1 MKFKNKL
8 AAMLVASGS
17 LAAASSAHAAA
28 YAAGD
33 LVLYFFQEGGSQT
46 VYANLGAATGFRGS
60 VAGPSDV
67 VSNLNVK
74 SWGSNVGAANE
85 SSSLGSTLTTA
96 FGSGWASLT
105 NLYAGLIA
113 ANNAFTST
121 TTATVNGDS
130 NRTVYFSAPNNLAEE
145 VLGRTIEGTSAMTVL
160 ATQIAAL
167 GSGFTGT
174 DDFLIVPAG
183 SSNQIMGQNPFLT
196 SGQLDV
202 AFMTFDGGI
211 AQKGTS
217 GSLGTFTGIDGD
229 VKNVEF
235 ALDLHRMLAAPGA
248 PGTINGVDADG
259 NAIAAGTSMYEGTIT
274 INRNGVVGFSA
285 VPEPSSVMLLG
296 LGAGALAFRRR
307 RSA

>member
-1 MKFKNKL
+1 MKLKNKL
-8 AAMLVASGS
+8 ASLLVASGS

-28 YAAGD
+28 YATGD

-67 VSNLNVK
+67 VSNLDVK
-74 SWGSNVGAANE
+74 GWG
-85 SSSLGSTLTTA
+85 SSLGSTLTSA
-96 FGSGWASLT
+96 FGSSWASLD

-113 ANNAFTST
+113 SNNAFVSL
-121 TTATVNGDS
+121 TTAAVNGDS
-130 NRTVYFSAPNNLAEE
+130 NRTAYFSAPNNLAEE
-145 VLGRTIEGTSAMTVL
+145 VLGRNIGGNSAMTVL

-174 DDFLIVPAG
+174 NDFLIVPAG
-183 SSNQIMGQNPFLT
+183 PSNQIMGQNPFLT
-196 SGQLDV
+196 SGQLDM
-202 AFMTFDGGI
+202 AFLTFDGGI
-211 AQKGTS
+211 AQVGTS
-217 GSLGTFTGIDGD
+217 GTYGSAGD
-229 VKNVEF
+229 VSNVEF
-235 ALDLHRMLAAPGA
+235 ALDLHRMLAAPNA

-259 NAIAAGTSMYEGTIT
+259 NAIAARTSMYEGTIT
-274 INRNGVVGFSA
+274 IDSNGVVGFQALEA

>member
-1 MKFKNKL
+1 MKLKNKL
-8 AAMLVASGS
+8 ASLLVASGS

-33 LVLYFFQEGGSQT
+33 LMLYFFQEGGSQT

-74 SWGSNVGAANE
+74 SWGSNVGEANE
-85 SSSLGSTLTTA
+85 SSTLGSTLAFA
-96 FGSGWASLT
+96 FGDEWADLT
-105 NLYAGLIA
+105 NLYSGLIA
-113 ANNAFTST
+113 VNNAFTST
-121 TTATVNGDS
+121 TTAAVNGDP
-130 NRTVYFSAPNNLAEE
+130 NRTIYFSAPNNLEEE
-145 VLGRTIEGTSAMTVL
+145 VLGRTIAGNGAMTML
-160 ATQIAAL
+160 ATQITSL

-174 DDFLIVPAG
+174 NDFLISPVDI
-183 SSNQIMGQNPFLT
+183 NNKIMDQNPFLT
-196 SGQLDV
+196 SGILGV
-202 AFMTFDGGI
+202 AFGGFDGGI
-211 AQKGTS
+211 AQVGTDGTY
-217 GSLGTFTGIDGD
+217 GSLGG
-229 VKNVEF
+229 VSNVEF
-235 ALDLHRMLAAPGA
+235 ALDLHRMLAAPNA

-259 NAIAAGTSMYEGTIT
+259 NAIAARTSMYEGTIT
-274 INRNGVVGFSA
+274 INSNGVVGFQA

>member
-1 MKFKNKL
+1 MKLKNKL
-8 AAMLVASGS
+8 ASLLVASGS

-67 VSNLNVK
+67 VSNLDVK
-74 SWGSNVGAANE
+74 GWG
-85 SSSLGSTLTTA
+85 SSLGSTLTA
-96 FGSGWASLT
+96 AYGSNWASLT
-105 NLYAGLIA
+105 NLYSGLIA
-113 ANNAFTST
+113 VNNAFTST
-121 TTATVNGDS
+121 TTAAVNGDS

-145 VLGRTIEGTSAMTVL
+145 VLGRNIGGNSAMTTL
-160 ATQIAAL
+160 ATQIGAFGL
-167 GSGFTGT
+167 GFTGT
-174 DDFLIVPAG
+174 NDFLIVPAG
-183 SSNQIMGQNPFLT
+183 ASNQIMGQNPFLT
-196 SGQLDV
+196 SGQLDM
-202 AFMTFDGGI
+202 AFLTFDGGI
-211 AQKGTS
+211 AQVGTS

-229 VKNVEF
+229 VENVEF
-235 ALDLHRMLAAPGA
+235 ALDLHRILAAPNA
-248 PGTINGVDADG
+248 AGTINGVDADG
-259 NAIAAGTSMYEGTIT
+259 NAIAARTSMYEGTIT
-274 INRNGVVGFSA
+274 INSSGVVGFSA

>member
-74 SWGSNVGAANE
+74 SWGSNVGEANE
-85 SSSLGSTLTTA
+85 SSSLGNTLTTA
-96 FGSGWASLT
+96 FGENWASLT
-105 NLYAGLIA
+105 NLYSGLIA
-113 ANNAFTST
+113 VNNAFTST
-121 TTATVNGDS
+121 TTAAVNGDP
-130 NRTVYFSAPNNLAEE
+130 NRTIYFSAPNNLAEE
-145 VLGRTIEGTSAMTVL
+145 ALGRTIEGNSAMTIL
-160 ATQIAAL
+160 ATQIAAQ

-174 DDFLIVPAG
+174 DDFLISPTGV
-183 SSNQIMGQNPFLT
+183 SNQIMSQNPFLT
-196 SGQLDV
+196 SGILGV
-202 AFMTFDGGI
+202 AFDGFDGGI
-211 AQKGTS
+211 AQVGIDGTY
-217 GSLGTFTGIDGD
+217 GSLGG
-229 VKNVEF
+229 VSNVEF
-235 ALDLHRMLAAPGA
+235 ALDLHRMLATTQAA
-248 PGTINGVDADG
+248 NTINGVDADG
-259 NAIAAGTSMYEGTIT
+259 NAIAARTSMYEGTIT
-274 INRNGVVGFSA
+274 INSNGVVGFQA

>member
-8 AAMLVASGS
+8 ASLLVASGS

-60 VAGPSDV
+60 VAGPSDAV
-67 VSNLNVK
+67 KNLNVLDLK
-74 SWGSNVGAANE
+74 SALSQ
-85 SSSLGSTLTTA
+85 A
-96 FGSGWASLT
+96 FGQNWASMD

-113 ANNAFTST
+113 SNNAFTST
-121 TTATVNGDS
+121 TTAAVNGDP
-130 NRTVYFSAPNNLAEE
+130 NRTAYFSAPNNLAEE
-145 VLGRTIEGTSAMTVL
+145 VLGRNIGGNSAMTVL

-167 GSGFTGT
+167 GSGFTGN

-183 SSNQIMGQNPFLT
+183 PSNQIMGQNPFFA
-196 SGQLDV
+196 SGQLDM
-202 AFMTFDGGI
+202 AFLTFDGGI
-211 AQKGTS
+211 AQVGTDGTY
-217 GSLGTFTGIDGD
+217 GSLGG
-229 VKNVEF
+229 VSNVEF

-248 PGTINGVDADG
+248 AGTINGVDADG
-259 NAIAAGTSMYEGTIT
+259 NPIAQRTSMYEGTIT
-274 INRNGVVGFSA
+274 INSNGVVGFQA